1 MGKTII
7 HLVRHAQGTH
17 NLPNSDL
24 SIQDPPLTPFGISQ
38 CVALSNIFPH
48 PSKVTHL
55 VSSPLR
61 RTLYTTI
68 YSFPEPISRG
78 LKITAQPLL
87 QELSSLGADTGISP
101 THLASEF
108 AGTKYASSIDLS
120 HVTPD
125 WNSKS
130 GIYSS
135 DAATVEKRALN
146 ARKWLRELGG
156 RGEEDKE
163 IVVVTHGGFLH
174 FLTQDWVG
182 NEEIAE
188 RVRKEGYVFRGGE
201 PTGWSNTEFRSY
213 EFVEGDEE
221 NAGLRELE
229 ESRARRMGKE
239 TELGT
244 DEKRELASLNSK

>member
-24 SIQDPPLTPFGISQ
+24 SIQDPLLTAFGIEQ
-38 CVALSNIFPH
+38 CVALSKKFPH
-48 PSKVTHL
+48 PFKVTHL

-78 LKITAQPLL
+78 LEVIAHPLL

-101 THLASEF
+101 ILLASEF

-120 HVTPD
+120 HVSPD

-135 DAATVEKRALN
+135 DAATIDKRSLE
-146 ARKWLRELGG
+146 ARKWLRELGSK
-156 RGEEDKE
+156 GEEDKE

-188 RVRKEGYVFRGGE
+188 RVKKGGYLFAGGE

-221 NAGLRELE
+221 NAGLKELE
-229 ESRARRMGKE
+229 ESKERRKQ
-239 TELGT
+239 
-244 DEKRELASLNSK
+244 N